1 VKVDFGGY
9 KLSSKA
15 KQVLLWLVIISGA
28 LSFVWFLQS
37 RQTKASQDLSIDG
50 AVTRIE
56 NKEFRDALFKQSAV
70 EFTDLSGNK
79 YVTRIGSDPTRE
91 LLTNTVNEFNKQ
103 NPSSK
108 IVTNEEEASSG
119 LGWLILIQALPFLLL
134 IGFLAFTLR
143 QMQAG
148 GNKALS
154 FGKSMAK
161 LLNNQ
166 QKRVTFKDVAGVDEP
181 KEELQEIIEFLK
193 DPQKFQKLGG
203 KIPKGV
209 LMMGPPGT
217 GKTLLAKAVAG
228 EANVPFFS
236 ISGSDFVEM
245 FVGVG
250 ASRVRDL
257 FEQGKK
263 NAPCIIFIDEI
274 DAVGR
279 HRGAGLG
286 GGHDEREQTLNQL
299 LVEMDGFESN
309 DGVILMASTNRP
321 DVLDPALLR
330 PGRFDRQVVVSYPD
344 VRGREGILKV
354 HTRKIPLD
362 EGVEIN
368 IIARGTPGFTGADLA
383 NLVNEAALIAAR
395 QNKKVV
401 TLNDLEF
408 AKDKVLMGP
417 ERRSMV
423 ISDKEKRLTAIH
435 EAGHALVGMNIP
447 ESDPVHKVTIVPRG
461 RALGVTFFLPEQ
473 DVLGRT
479 KEELEAMIANSM
491 GGRIAEE
498 LFIGRVT
505 TGASNDIEKATEL
518 ARAMVC
524 QYGMSALGPLAFGKK
539 EEQIFLGREIAQHR
553 DFSEDTAIKIDIEVK
568 RIVSEQYA
576 RATKILEENREA
588 MERLVDALL
597 EHESL
602 DSAQMR
608 RVIAG
613 LPIDGTDPEP
623 AATDDDGTPETEEK
637 KSRFKKPIL
646 PPITPNNPATA

>member
-1 VKVDFGGY
+1 MSDGGRKVLSSTARQIIFWLLIIAGALLIY
-9 KLSSKA
+9 KLVNPGSKNVKPIYLTELRQKIDNFELTQLTVKTTETTA
-15 KQVLLWLVIISGA
+15 TDRAGQNYVVQLNNEHLKADILKQ
-28 LSFVWFLQS
+28 
-37 RQTKASQDLSIDG
+37 AS
-50 AVTRIE
+50 E
-56 NKEFRDALFKQSAV
+56 
-70 EFTDLSGNK
+70 
-79 YVTRIGSDPTRE
+79 
-91 LLTNTVNEFNKQ
+91 TVNGK
-103 NPSSK
+103 PRVDK
-108 IVTNEEEASSG
+108 VEEEGSSS
-119 LGWLILIQALPFLLL
+119 LWWPALYYLLPFVL
-134 IGFLAFTLR
+134 IFGFWIFMLR
-143 QMQAG
+143 QMQSG

-154 FGKSMAK
+154 FGKSRAK
-161 LLNNQ
+161 LLSNQ
-166 QKRVTFKDVAGVDEP
+166 QKRVTFKDVAGVEEA

-193 DPQKFQKLGG
+193 EPQKFQKLGG
-203 KIPKGV
+203 RIPKGV

-217 GKTLLAKAVAG
+217 GKTLLARAIAG

-309 DGVILMASTNRP
+309 DGVILIASTNRP

-330 PGRFDRQVVVSYPD
+330 PGRFDRRVVVSRPD

-354 HTRKIPLD
+354 HTRKIPLGED
-362 EGVEIN
+362 VDIS

-383 NLVNEAALIAAR
+383 NLVNEAALNAAR
-395 QNKKVV
+395 YNKKVV
-401 TLNDLEF
+401 AMPDFEL
-408 AKDKVLMGP
+408 AKDKVLMGA
-417 ERRSMV
+417 ERKSMV
-423 ISDKEKRLTAIH
+423 ISNEEKRVTAYH
-435 EAGHALVGMNIP
+435 EAGHTLVGLKVPNA
-447 ESDPVHKVTIVPRG
+447 DPVHKVTIIPRG
-461 RALGVTFFLPEQ
+461 MALGVTQQLPEG
-473 DVLGRT
+473 DRHNYT
-479 KEELEAMIANSM
+479 KEYLLGQISILM

-498 LFIGRVT
+498 TFLGNIT

-524 QYGMSALGPLAFGKK
+524 EYGMSELGPLTFGKK

-553 DFSEDTAIKIDIEVK
+553 DFSEETAIRIDSEVRKIVT
-568 RIVSEQYA
+568 EQYE
-576 RATKILEENREA
+576 RATKIIHENRDTLV
-588 MERLVDALL
+588 RLAEALL

-602 DSAQMR
+602 DGVQIR
-608 RVIAG
+608 RIVAG
-613 LPIDGTDPEP
+613 LPLDDTGESSEP
-623 AATDDDGTPETEEK
+623 GVQQEQPPVKEPSTKPL
-637 KSRFKKPIL
+637 KPIL
-646 PPITPNNPATA
+646 PPITGGTPAPA

>member
-1 VKVDFGGY
+1 
-9 KLSSKA
+9 
-15 KQVLLWLVIISGA
+15 
-28 LSFVWFLQS
+28 
-37 RQTKASQDLSIDG
+37 LSIKQDSLDL
-50 AVTRIE
+50 VT
-56 NKEFRDALFKQSAV
+56 K
-70 EFTDLSGNK
+70 TDEK
-79 YVTRIGSDPTRE
+79 YTAKLDGSDSTRDQIYAAAQGTDAE
-91 LLTNTVNEFNKQ
+91 IKLES
-103 NPSSK
+103 P
-108 IVTNEEEASSG
+108 SSG

-154 FGKSMAK
+154 FGKSKAK

-166 QKRVTFKDVAGVDEP
+166 QKRVTFKDVAGVDEA
-181 KEELQEIIEFLK
+181 KEELTEVIEFLK

-362 EGVEIN
+362 EKVDVN

-383 NLVNEAALIAAR
+383 NLVNEAALVAAR
-395 QNKKVV
+395 SDKKVV
-401 TLNDLEF
+401 TLKDLEF
-408 AKDKVLMGP
+408 AKDKVMMGP

-423 ISDKEKRLTAIH
+423 MTDKERRLTAIH
-435 EAGHALVGMNIP
+435 EAGHALVGMNIE

-473 DVLGRT
+473 DILGRT

-498 LFIGRVT
+498 LFIGQVT
-505 TGASNDIEKATEL
+505 TGASNDIEKATEI

-524 QYGMSALGPLAFGKK
+524 QYGMSELGPLAFGKK

-553 DFSEDTAIKIDIEVK
+553 DFSEDTAIRIDQEVNK
-568 RIVSEQYA
+568 IVSQQYA
-576 RATKILEENREA
+576 RAKKILEDNREA
-588 MERLVDALL
+588 MERLTAALL

-602 DSAQMR
+602 DNAQMR

-613 LPIDGTDPEP
+613 LPLE
-623 AATDDDGTPETEEK
+623 DDDKATSTTDEGGTPEAEEV
-637 KSRFKKPIL
+637 KSRFAKPIL

>member
-1 VKVDFGGY
+1 M
-9 KLSSKA
+9 SSKA

-37 RQTKASQDLSIDG
+37 RQTKAAQDLSIDM
-50 AVTRIE
+50 AITRIE
-56 NKEFRDALFKQSAV
+56 NKEFKEALFKQSAV
-70 EFTDLSGNK
+70 EFTDQNGNK
-79 YVTRIGSDPTRE
+79 FVTRIGSDPTRE
-91 LLTNTVNEFNKQ
+91 LLANTVNEFNKQ
-103 NPSSK
+103 NASSR
-108 IVTNEEEASSG
+108 ILTNEEEASSG

-154 FGKSMAK
+154 FGKSKAK

-330 PGRFDRQVVVSYPD
+330 PGRFDRQVVVSFPD

-362 EGVEIN
+362 ENVDVN
-368 IIARGTPGFTGADLA
+368 VIARGTPGFTGADLA

-461 RALGVTFFLPEQ
+461 RALGVTFFLPEA

-524 QYGMSALGPLAFGKK
+524 QYGMSDLGPLAFGKK

-553 DFSEDTAIKIDIEVK
+553 DFSEDTAIKIDLEVK

-588 MERLVDALL
+588 MERLVEALL

-613 LPIDGTDPEP
+613 LPVNGSDPEP

>member
-1 VKVDFGGY
+1 MWA
-9 KLSSKA
+9 L
-15 KQVLLWLVIISGA
+15 IISTA
-28 LSFVWFLQS
+28 LAFVWFLQS
-37 RQTKASQDLSIDG
+37 RQTKGPEELSFDAALTQIKNKDIKSLTVRQDTLELVNKSDAKFSAKLDSSDSTRDQIYAAANQTDTKILLEPAS
-50 AVTRIE
+50 
-56 NKEFRDALFKQSAV
+56 N
-70 EFTDLSGNK
+70 
-79 YVTRIGSDPTRE
+79 
-91 LLTNTVNEFNKQ
+91 
-103 NPSSK
+103 
-108 IVTNEEEASSG
+108 G

-154 FGKSMAK
+154 FGKSKAK

-362 EGVEIN
+362 EGVDVN
-368 IIARGTPGFTGADLA
+368 VIARGTPGFTGADLA
-383 NLVNEAALIAAR
+383 NLVNEAALVAAR
-395 QNKKVV
+395 LNKKVV
-401 TLNDLEF
+401 TLFDLEF
-408 AKDKVLMGP
+408 AKDKVMMGP

-447 ESDPVHKVTIVPRG
+447 ESDPVHKVTIIPRG
-461 RALGVTFFLPEQ
+461 RALGVTFFLPEA

-479 KEELEAMIANSM
+479 KEELLAMIANSM

-498 LFIGRVT
+498 IYIGQIT

-524 QYGMSALGPLAFGKK
+524 QYGMSELGPLAFGKK

-553 DFSEDTAIKIDIEVK
+553 DFSEDTAIKIDQAVK
-568 RIVSEQYA
+568 KIISGQYE
-576 RATKILEENREA
+576 RATKILTENRES
-588 MERLVDALL
+588 MERLVEALL

-602 DSAQMR
+602 DSAQIR
-608 RVIAG
+608 RVMAG
-613 LPIDGTDPEP
+613 LPINSDDPAPSSIDDG
-623 AATDDDGTPETEEK
+623 GTPEKEEK
-637 KSRFKKPIL
+637 AKARFKKPIL

>member
-1 VKVDFGGY
+1 M
-9 KLSSKA
+9 
-15 KQVLLWLVIISGA
+15 IISSA
-28 LSFVWFLQS
+28 LVLVWFLQS
-37 RQTKASQDLSIDG
+37 KQTKPAQDLTIDM
-50 AVTRIE
+50 AITRID
-56 NKEFRDALFKQSAV
+56 NKEFTEAAFKQSSV
-70 EFTDLSGNK
+70 EFTDAGGNK
-79 YVTRIGSDPTRE
+79 FVTTIGRETTGE
-91 LLTNTVNEFNKQ
+91 LLLKKIDDFNKA
-103 NPSSK
+103 NPANVVKVS
-108 IVTNEEEASSG
+108 EEAASNG
-119 LGWLILIQALPFLLL
+119 MGWLILINALPFLLL

-154 FGKSMAK
+154 FGKSKAK
-161 LLNNQ
+161 LLSNQ
-166 QKRVTFKDVAGVDEP
+166 QKRITFKDVAGVDEP

-362 EGVEIN
+362 EGVDVN
-368 IIARGTPGFTGADLA
+368 VIARGTPGFTGADLA

-395 QNKKVV
+395 LNKKVV
-401 TLNDLEF
+401 TLRDLEF

-423 ISDKEKRLTAIH
+423 MTDKERRLTAVH

-479 KEELEAMIANSM
+479 REELLAMIANSM

-498 LFIGRVT
+498 LFIGRIT
-505 TGASNDIEKATEL
+505 TGASNDIEKATEI

-524 QYGMSALGPLAFGKK
+524 QYGMSDLGPLAFGKK

-553 DFSEDTAIKIDIEVK
+553 DFSEETAIRIDQEVR
-568 RIVSEQYA
+568 RIVDEQYA
-576 RATKILEENREA
+576 RATKILEEHRDV
-588 MERLVDALL
+588 MDRLVEALL
-597 EHESL
+597 ENESL
-602 DSAQMR
+602 DSAQIR

-613 LPIDGTDPEP
+613 LPVNGDDPAP
-623 AATDDDGTPETEEK
+623 SATDGDGKPEREESK
-637 KSRFKKPIL
+637 QPFKKPIL

>member
-1 VKVDFGGY
+1 M
-9 KLSSKA
+9 
-15 KQVLLWLVIISGA
+15 IISSA
-28 LSFVWFLQS
+28 LLFVYFLQS
-37 RQTKASQDLSIDG
+37 KQTAGPKELSFDKAMTQIK
-50 AVTRIE
+50 
-56 NKEFRDALFKQSAV
+56 NKE
-70 EFTDLSGNK
+70 
-79 YVTRIGSDPTRE
+79 VTEATIRQDTLE
-91 LLTNTVNEFNKQ
+91 LI
-103 NPSSK
+103 SK
-108 IVTNEEEASSG
+108 TNEKFTAKLDSSDSTRDQIYAAANETGTTIKLEPASSG
-119 LGWLILIQALPFLLL
+119 WGWLLLINALPFLLL
-134 IGFLAFTLR
+134 MGFLAFTLR

-154 FGKSMAK
+154 FGKSKAK

-166 QKRVTFKDVAGVDEP
+166 QKRITFKDVAGVEEAKD
-181 KEELQEIIEFLK
+181 ELQEIIEFLK

-203 KIPKGV
+203 RIPKGV
-209 LMMGPPGT
+209 LMVGPPGT

-362 EGVEIN
+362 ENIN
-368 IIARGTPGFTGADLA
+368 VNVIARGTPGFTGADLA
-383 NLVNEAALIAAR
+383 NLVNEAALNAAR
-395 QNKKVV
+395 RNQKVV
-401 TLNDLEF
+401 TMFDLEF
-408 AKDKVLMGP
+408 AKDKVMMGP

-423 ISDKEKRLTAIH
+423 VSEKERRLTAIH

-461 RALGVTFFLPEQ
+461 RALGVTYYLPEQ
-473 DVLGRT
+473 DILGRT
-479 KEELEAMIANSM
+479 KEELLAMIANAM
-491 GGRIAEE
+491 GGRVAEE
-498 LFIGRVT
+498 LYIGRIT
-505 TGASNDIEKATEL
+505 TGASNDIERATEL
-518 ARAMVC
+518 ARSMVC
-524 QYGMSALGPLAFGKK
+524 TYGMSELGPLAFGKK
-539 EEQIFLGREIAQHR
+539 EEQIFLGREISQHR
-553 DFSEDTAIKIDIEVK
+553 DFSEETAIKIDQEVS
-568 RIVSEQYA
+568 RIISEQYE
-576 RATKILEENREA
+576 RAKKILSDNKIA
-588 MERLVDALL
+588 MEALTQALL
-597 EHESL
+597 ERETL
-602 DSAQMR
+602 DSVQIR
-608 RVIAG
+608 RIAAG
-613 LPIDGTDPEP
+613 LPL
-623 AATDDDGTPETEEK
+623 DDESSSSNEVGNSNSGTPQKTEDETSK
-637 KSRFKKPIL
+637 NPFKKPIL

>member
-1 VKVDFGGY
+1 M
-9 KLSSKA
+9 A
-15 KQVLLWLVIISGA
+15 IISGV
-28 LSFVWFLQS
+28 LSLVWFVQNK
-37 RQTKASQDLSIDG
+37 QIKAPQELSIDN
-50 AVTRIE
+50 AIARIN
-56 NKEFRDALFKQSAV
+56 NKDFKKAYFKQSSV
-70 EFTDLSGNK
+70 EFTDANGNV
-79 YVTRIGSDPTRE
+79 YFSTIGSDPTRDM
-91 LLTNTVNEFNKQ
+91 LLEKVVDFNKA
-103 NPSSK
+103 
-108 IVTNEEEASSG
+108 NEGTSAVIEVKEEPVSNG
-119 LGWLILIQALPFLLL
+119 WGWLLLIQALPFLLL
-134 IGFLAFTLR
+134 VGFLFFTLR

-154 FGKSMAK
+154 FGKSKAK
-161 LLNNQ
+161 LLSSQ
-166 QKRVTFKDVAGVDEP
+166 QKRVTFKDVAGVDEA

-354 HTRKIPLD
+354 HTRKIPLAENVD
-362 EGVEIN
+362 IS

-401 TLNDLEF
+401 TLQDLEF

-423 ISDKEKRLTAIH
+423 MSEKERRLTAVH

-447 ESDPVHKVTIVPRG
+447 ECDPVHKVTIVPRG

-479 KEELEAMIANSM
+479 KEELLAMIASSM

-498 LFIGRVT
+498 LFIGRIT
-505 TGASNDIEKATEL
+505 TGAANDIEKATEL

-524 QYGMSALGPLAFGKK
+524 QYGMSDLGPLAFGKK

-553 DFSEDTAIKIDIEVK
+553 DFSEDTAIKIDQEVK
-568 RIVSEQYA
+568 RIISEQYE
-576 RATKILEENREA
+576 RAKKILENNREA
-588 MERLVDALL
+588 MERLVEALL
-597 EHESL
+597 EYESL
-602 DSAQMR
+602 DLEQMK

-613 LPIDGTDPEP
+613 LPVNGEDAAASSAGDG
-623 AATDDDGTPETEEK
+623 GTQVEKEES
-637 KSRFKKPIL
+637 KSPFAKPIL

>member
-1 VKVDFGGY
+1 M
-9 KLSSKA
+9 
-15 KQVLLWLVIISGA
+15 VIISGA

-37 RQTKASQDLSIDG
+37 RQTKAAQDLSIDM
-50 AVTRIE
+50 AVTRIQ
-56 NKEFRDALFKQSAV
+56 NKEFKEALFKQSSV
-70 EFTDLSGNK
+70 EFTDQSGGK
-79 YVTRIGSDPTRE
+79 FVTKIGSDPTRE
-91 LLTNTVNEFNKQ
+91 LLVNAVNKFNDE
-103 NPSSK
+103 NSGTR
-108 IVTNEEEASSG
+108 IIYNEEETSSG

-154 FGKSMAK
+154 FGKSKAK

-362 EGVEIN
+362 EGVDVN
-368 IIARGTPGFTGADLA
+368 VIARGTPGFTGADLA

-395 QNKKVV
+395 MNKKVV

-461 RALGVTFFLPEQ
+461 RALGVTFFLPEA

-524 QYGMSALGPLAFGKK
+524 QYGMSDLGPLAFGKK

-553 DFSEDTAIKIDIEVK
+553 DFSEDTAIKIDLEVK

-576 RATKILEENREA
+576 RATKILDENREV

-608 RVIAG
+608 RVMAG
-613 LPIDGTDPEP
+613 LPIGGDDPQPKTTTDG
-623 AATDDDGTPETEEK
+623 DGSAEAEEA